1 MTVRKEIFEKF
12 WNLSAKVRHWDYIAK
27 HTTCR
32 TPTKK
37 TSHGKKKSKGVT
49 REYSLPVKGKHH
61 RVCKTFFVHTLGI
74 TGQWIKSALAKDTS
88 AGSAPADLRG
98 KHDNRPTRASEE
110 TKNSVRDHIN
120 SIPRVDAHYVR
131 EKSRRQYIDCTLSIK
146 KLHKEYIKWM
156 DSYPVEC
163 KKASERKYREIFLTE
178 FNIGNYIPRKDQCLK
193 CVKWK
198 VASIQEKAKMAREYA
213 IHRANRRKSHQAKA
227 LSKEE
232 AMEKSDRL
240 IACFDLQKV
249 LPLPRTEIGDAFY
262 LNKINLYNFTILDL
276 CRLEG
281 VSYPW
286 LEVMAGRGAKE
297 VLSHI
302 RHYVIIK
309 IQEGI
314 KIFHFFSDSCTGQ
327 NKNRQVFCTYVW
339 LSAKLKVRITHTFL
353 EPGHTYMEV
362 DSMHALIERR
372 EGRSLQWMPGRISL
386 RKPNKTEI
394 RTLFTS
400 SIKTTSLTL
409 NLS

>member
-1 MTVRKEIFEKF
+1 VNVAKVAHNTGKEHESIYGVKKEAAKLGPGCRDACYICKNKYRFTLAVRKEIFEKF

-49 REYSLPVKGKHH
+49 REYSLPVKGKHY

-98 KHDNRPTRASEE
+98 KHDNRPIRASEE

-120 SIPRVDAHYVR
+120 SIPRVNAHYVR

-198 VASIQEKAKMAREYA
+198 VASIQEKAKMAREYV

-232 AMEKSDRL
+232 ATEKSDRL

-309 IQEGI
+309 VQEGI
-314 KIFHFFSDSCTGQ
+314 KIFHFFRIAVQGKTKTGRFSARTCGFRQ
-327 NKNRQVFCTYVW
+327 N
-339 LSAKLKVRITHTFL
+339 
-353 EPGHTYMEV
+353 
-362 DSMHALIERR
+362 
-372 EGRSLQWMPGRISL
+372 
-386 RKPNKTEI
+386 
-394 RTLFTS
+394 
-400 SIKTTSLTL
+400 
-409 NLS
+409 